1 LNIGFFV
8 FHSTNLQ
15 IKNHN
20 PNIAS
25 GFEQGAKTIEQTTK
39 SAAVFSAAPPLS
51 GQKFMFVPYVRKII
65 DDYSYF
71 SKNLVRK
78 IHSP

>member
-15 IKNHN
+15 IKNQN
-20 PNIAS
+20 PNTAS

-39 SAAVFSAAPPLS
+39 STADFSAAPPLS
-51 GQKFMFVPYVRKII
+51 GRKLTFVPLVRIFI